1 SAHGNA
7 VPMTTPV
14 MDPNRAPV
22 AFGRRAVPQLFEQ
35 LQVQDPAHKVRALTS
50 LCDLVHEPERLYQT
64 VTGGFLKQLQV
75 LLQDDDA
82 AVRSKTCELLH
93 LVMNHS
99 IGRSALLA
107 SGLLPSLS
115 NLMDDPSTSCRTN
128 VHRVLSGLAQ
138 LPAGKA
144 RLLQHQD
151 AAPAAAAAAAAN
163 PEPH

>member
-1 SAHGNA
+1 GKHAQNNHRAPS
-7 VPMTTPV
+7 V

-64 VTGGFLKQLQV
+64 VTGGERLQV

-99 IGRSALLA
+99 IGR
-107 SGLLPSLS
+107 
-115 NLMDDPSTSCRTN
+115 
-128 VHRVLSGLAQ
+128 
-138 LPAGKA
+138 K
-144 RLLQHQD
+144 
-151 AAPAAAAAAAAN
+151 
-163 PEPH
+163 